1 MGTMLDSHGVVR
13 LRGGPCVS
21 VLRAPLLV
29 AALLAG
35 RSADCHDNVTAV
47 GFDHSPYGKKMRS

>member
-35 RSADCHDNVTAV
+35 KALLNSWLLR
-47 GFDHSPYGKKMRS
+47 SPYGKKMRS